1 MLHLITGTNGSGK
14 TLNTLKWVMERATK
28 ENRPVAHNGRFKPVA
43 GGPLEGWKQI
53 EFKDWQAEPDGTI
66 FLIDECHNDLP
77 NRPSGAAVPDAVKM
91 LAEHRR
97 RGFDFYLI
105 SQHPANVDS
114 FVRRLIGSPGWH
126 RHLKRIW
133 GQDVVSCLEWDSVN
147 LNCEKPGSSKSTG
160 TSTTVKFPKEVYKW
174 YESATLH
181 TNKKKIPKAAWM
193 FLIAV
198 VVALVFAYISF
209 GRVSAIGGAD
219 TATTKAAAGSP
230 GAGGGGSEGPRPPM
244 TPAEYAASFKPRLGG
259 FPHTAARYDDVTKP
273 VTAPYPAACV
283 EMKSKGCTCYSQQGT
298 KLVVP
303 VEICTQIVQNGYF
316 VDWEKPQANTPMPAV
331 QREHPALVAQSAP
344 SLSQPQTVPMPE
356 PKERAQLPGSD
367 LYTQGLAA
375 RNSKVRSVFQ

>member
-1 MLHLITGTNGSGK
+1 M
-14 TLNTLKWVMERATK
+14 
-28 ENRPVAHNGRFKPVA
+28 AHNGRFKPVA
-43 GGPLEGWKQI
+43 GGPLANWKQI

-77 NRPSGAAVPDAVKM
+77 NRPTGAAVPEAVKM

-160 TSTTVKFPKEVYKW
+160 TSTTVRFPKEVYTW
-174 YESATLH
+174 YESATIH
-181 TNKKKIPKAAWM
+181 TNKKKVPKMVIFFVLAVIAA
-193 FLIAV
+193 AV
-198 VVALVFAYISF
+198 FSYISF
-209 GRVSAIGGAD
+209 GRVSEIGGTGKTD
-219 TATTKAAAGSP
+219 VSKAVTSGS
-230 GAGGGGSEGPRPPM
+230 AGGVEGPRPPM

-259 FPHTAARYDDVTKP
+259 FPHTATRYDEVTKP

-283 EMKSKGCTCYSQQGT
+283 EMKSKGCHCYSQQGT
-298 KLVVP
+298 KLVVAAD
-303 VEICTQIVQNGYF
+303 ICAQIVKNGYF
-316 VDWEKPQANTPMPAV
+316 VDWEKPQASAPMPAGR
-331 QREHPALVAQSAP
+331 QERPALVAQSAP
-344 SLSQPQTVPMPE
+344 VPQTVPMPE
-356 PKERAQLPGSD
+356 PKERPAPPVADG
-367 LYTQGLAA
+367 YTQGLAA
-375 RNSKVRSVFQ
+375 RNAQVRSVFQ

>member
-1 MLHLITGTNGSGK
+1 MLHLVTGTNGSGK

-28 ENRPVAHNGRFKPVA
+28 ENRPVAHNGRFKPVP

-66 FLIDECHNDLP
+66 FIIDECHNDLP
-77 NRPSGAAVPDAVKM
+77 NRPSGAAVPESVKM

-160 TSTTVKFPKEVYKW
+160 TSTTVKFPKEVYTW

-198 VVALVFAYISF
+198 AVALVFAYISF

-219 TATTKAAAGSP
+219 SSVTAKAAAGASS
-230 GAGGGGSEGPRPPM
+230 ASGGGSEGVRPPM
-244 TPAEYAASFKPRLGG
+244 TPAEYAASFKSRLGG
-259 FPHTAARYDDVTKP
+259 FPHTAPRYDDVTKP

-298 KLVVP
+298 KLLVP
-303 VEICTQIVQNGYF
+303 DEICTQIVKNGYF
-316 VDWEKPQANTPMPAV
+316 VDWEKPQANNSGPAGL
-331 QREHPALVAQSAP
+331 QERPSLVAQSAP
-344 SLSQPQTVPMPE
+344 VPQTVPMPE
-356 PKERAQLPGSD
+356 PKERPSPAALDGYS
-367 LYTQGLAA
+367 QGLAA
-375 RNSKVRSVFQ
+375 RNAQVRSVLQ